1 MRSTS
6 SQPRKQRKRFFNM
19 PLHQRWH
26 LLNASLSRELR
37 EELGIKRLPIRQ
49 GDVVRIVRGDWKG
62 HEGKVV
68 EVDLKRV
75 RIHVEG
81 VTVKKAD
88 GTDVYYPIH
97 PSNVVIVKL
106 GNVDDVRRK
115 IIERRRK
122 AREQLVAKG
131 LAKPLNDEQRKLL
144 EESIKTSEQPS
155 SKA

>member
-6 SQPRKQRKRFFNM
+6 SQPRKQRKRFFNL

-26 LLNASLSRELR
+26 LLNALLSKELR
-37 EELGIKRLPIRQ
+37 EELGVKRLPVRR

-75 RIHVEG
+75 RIFVER

-97 PSNVVIVKL
+97 PSNVVIVRL
-106 GNVDDVRRK
+106 GEVDEVRKK

-122 AREQLVAKG
+122 AREQLVEAGK
-131 LAKPLNDEQRKLL
+131 AKPLNEEQRKLA
-144 EESIKTSEQPS
+144 EQPQAVS
-155 SKA
+155 AG